1 MTTNYELFDL
11 LEVGSAGT
19 IILEKCVTDL
29 DELAEP
35 LGMGAEGLDE

>member
-1 MTTNYELFDL
+1 MTTNYEVFDL

-19 IILEKCVTDL
+19 TILEKCVADL

-35 LGMGAEGLDE
+35 VGMGAEGLNE